1 MARITALDWY
11 GFVEILCD
19 EELMVWC
26 RVQEGILNRAG
37 IMELGDIRNKED
49 MDNLGMV
56 NRDTV
61 SLG

>member
-1 MARITALDWY
+1 MLWY
-11 GFVEILCD
+11 
-19 EELMVWC
+19 
-26 RVQEGILNRAG
+26 RVQEGILNRVD